1 LRIEELEKHGLPV
14 EYINLLRERGII
26 ELNPVQLE
34 AIRKGVLAG
43 RNMVISTPTASGKT
57 LVAELLLVKRALE
70 GKIGIYLTPL
80 RALAGEKHREFLRL
94 NRLGLSVGISTGD
107 YDQPAEYLGEYS
119 IVVATYERFDS
130 IMRLQPTWLSKVGV
144 VVVDEMHNISDPE
157 RGPIIEFIVA
167 RSLRRGFQVLGL
179 SATIGNPDL
188 MAKWIS
194 GELVNTNWRPV
205 KLVEGVFDKKNYKVL
220 FADGRGEPVEPES
233 EPVLDLVEHN
243 LKRNMQTLVFIHNR
257 KRIEELAR
265 EYAWSTGVSASPKEF
280 ADLLEDLESAPTR
293 FERELIPELVKR
305 GVGFHH
311 AGLSMVSRRVVEEA
325 FRRRILRV
333 VFATPT
339 LAAGINLPA
348 RRVLV
353 SVKRYDPAS
362 GRRVNIG
369 VSEYKQMAGRA
380 GRPQYDNVG
389 EAIIIDARDVKEG
402 FKYINSA
409 PEPVMGK
416 VFTDRSLRVHVL
428 SAVVSG
434 EAKHTAELL
443 ELLKYT
449 FSAIYS
455 GDVEYLRLRVEEV
468 VRVLREANM
477 VTSALGL
484 LKPTILGKITSYT
497 YLDPLTVVLYLNH
510 KPREFSEFYVLHLVA
525 LTPDFKRSSG
535 YISERV
541 LSQYEEISEVYEQ
554 GSPPVNSDF
563 YSYDDWLVGLVY
575 ASILYDWINEKTEDE
590 ILEKYMIG
598 PGDLYNIRDTASWII
613 SALGKVEGVL
623 GNVSLSRKLHTL
635 AVRVENGVREDAVE
649 LVSLKFIGRAR
660 ARILIKHGI
669 KTLSDLAKTPRRR
682 LQTLPTFGPKV
693 VDEIYSQ
700 LRERGYRVEEQ

>member
-1 LRIEELEKHGLPV
+1 LRVEELERYGLPV
-14 EYINLLRERGII
+14 EYIGLLRERGIS
-26 ELNPVQLE
+26 ELNPVQVE
-34 AIRKGVLAG
+34 AIRRGVLTG
-43 RNMVISTPTASGKT
+43 KNMVISTPTASGKT
-57 LVAELLLVKRALE
+57 LVAEMLLVKRALE
-70 GKIGIYLTPL
+70 GKIGVYLTPL
-80 RALAGEKHREFLRL
+80 RALAGEKYQEFLRL
-94 NRLGLSVGISTGD
+94 GKLGLSVGISTGD

-119 IVVATYERFDS
+119 IIVATYERFDS
-130 IMRLQPTWLSKVGV
+130 IMRLQPTWLRRVGV
-144 VVVDEMHNISDPE
+144 IVVDEMHNISDSE
-157 RGPIIEFIVA
+157 RGPIIEVIVA

-194 GELVNTNWRPV
+194 GELVSTNWRPV
-205 KLVEGVFDKKNYKVL
+205 KLVEGVFDKKHYKVV
-220 FADGRGEPVEPES
+220 FADGREEPVEAEF
-233 EPVLDLVEHN
+233 EPILDLVEHN

-257 KRIEELAR
+257 RRVEELAR
-265 EYAWSTGVSASPKEF
+265 DFAESSSVSVNSRDLVE
-280 ADLLEDLESAPTR
+280 LLEEIESAPTR
-293 FERELIPELVKR
+293 FEREFIPELLKR

-311 AGLSMVSRRVVEEA
+311 AGLSMISRRVVEDA

-353 SVKRYDPAS
+353 SVKRYDPSS

-380 GRPQYDNVG
+380 GRPQYDDLG
-389 EAIIIDARDVKEG
+389 EAIIVDARDVKEG
-402 FKYINSA
+402 FKYINST
-409 PEPVMGK
+409 PEPIIGK
-416 VFTDRSLRVHVL
+416 MFAERSLRVHVL
-428 SAVVSG
+428 SAIVSG
-434 EAKHTAELL
+434 EAKRTSELL

-449 FSAIYS
+449 YSALYS
-455 GDVEYLRLRVEEV
+455 GDVEYLHLRIEEV
-468 VRVLREANM
+468 IRILAEANM
-477 VTSALGL
+477 IISALEE
-484 LKPTILGKITSYT
+484 LKPTILGKMTSYT

-510 KPREFSEFYVLHLVA
+510 KPREFSDFYILHLVT

-541 LSQYEEISEVYEQ
+541 LSQYEEISEVFERKT
-554 GSPPVNSDF
+554 PPINSDF
-563 YSYDDWLVGLVY
+563 YSYDDWLTGLVY

-590 ILEKYMIG
+590 ILENYMIG

-613 SALGKVEGVL
+613 SALSKVERVL
-623 GNVSLSRKLHTL
+623 GNVDLSRKLHIL

-649 LVSLKFIGRAR
+649 LVSLKLIGRTR
-660 ARILIKHGI
+660 ARILIEHGI

-682 LQTLPTFGPKV
+682 LQNLPTFGPKV

-700 LRERGYRVEEQ
+700 LRERGYRVKEE

>member
-1 LRIEELEKHGLPV
+1 MRVEELERYGLPV
-14 EYINLLRERGII
+14 EYIGLLRERGIS
-26 ELNPVQLE
+26 ELNPVQVE
-34 AIRKGVLAG
+34 AIRRGVLTG
-43 RNMVISTPTASGKT
+43 KNMVISTPTASGKT
-57 LVAELLLVKRALE
+57 LVAEMLLVKRALE
-70 GKIGIYLTPL
+70 GKIGVYLTPL
-80 RALAGEKHREFLRL
+80 RALAGEKYQEFLRL
-94 NRLGLSVGISTGD
+94 GKLGLSVGISTGD

-119 IVVATYERFDS
+119 IIVATYERFDS
-130 IMRLQPTWLSKVGV
+130 IMRLQPTWLRRVGV
-144 VVVDEMHNISDPE
+144 IVVDEMHNISDSE
-157 RGPIIEFIVA
+157 RGPIIEVIVA

-194 GELVNTNWRPV
+194 GELVSTNWRPV
-205 KLVEGVFDKKNYKVL
+205 KLVEGVFDKKHYKVV
-220 FADGRGEPVEPES
+220 FADGREEPVEAEF
-233 EPVLDLVEHN
+233 EPILDLVEHN

-257 KRIEELAR
+257 RRVEELAR
-265 EYAWSTGVSASPKEF
+265 DFAESSSVSVNSRDLVE
-280 ADLLEDLESAPTR
+280 LLEEIESAPTR
-293 FERELIPELVKR
+293 FEREFIPELLKR

-311 AGLSMVSRRVVEEA
+311 AGLSMISRRVVEDA

-353 SVKRYDPAS
+353 SVKRYDPSS

-380 GRPQYDNVG
+380 GRPQYDDLG
-389 EAIIIDARDVKEG
+389 EAIIVDARDVKEG
-402 FKYINSA
+402 FKYINST
-409 PEPVMGK
+409 PEPIIGK
-416 VFTDRSLRVHVL
+416 MFAERSLRVHVL
-428 SAVVSG
+428 SAIVSG
-434 EAKHTAELL
+434 EAKRTSELL

-449 FSAIYS
+449 YSALYS
-455 GDVEYLRLRVEEV
+455 GDVEYLHLRIEEV
-468 VRVLREANM
+468 IRILAEANM
-477 VTSALGL
+477 IISALEE
-484 LKPTILGKITSYT
+484 LKPTILGKMTSYT

-510 KPREFSEFYVLHLVA
+510 KPREFSDFYILHLVT

-541 LSQYEEISEVYEQ
+541 LSQYEEISEVFERKT
-554 GSPPVNSDF
+554 PPINSDF
-563 YSYDDWLVGLVY
+563 YSYDDWLTGLVY

-590 ILEKYMIG
+590 ILENYMIG

-613 SALGKVEGVL
+613 SALSKVERVL
-623 GNVSLSRKLHTL
+623 GNVDLSRKLHIL

-649 LVSLKFIGRAR
+649 LVSLKLIGRTR
-660 ARILIKHGI
+660 ARILIEHGI

-682 LQTLPTFGPKV
+682 LQNLPTFGPKV

-700 LRERGYRVEEQ
+700 LRERGYRVKEE

>member
-1 LRIEELEKHGLPV
+1 
-14 EYINLLRERGII
+14 
-26 ELNPVQLE
+26 
-34 AIRKGVLAG
+34 
-43 RNMVISTPTASGKT
+43 
-57 LVAELLLVKRALE
+57 
-70 GKIGIYLTPL
+70 
-80 RALAGEKHREFLRL
+80 
-94 NRLGLSVGISTGD
+94 
-107 YDQPAEYLGEYS
+107 
-119 IVVATYERFDS
+119 
-130 IMRLQPTWLSKVGV
+130 
-144 VVVDEMHNISDPE
+144 
-157 RGPIIEFIVA
+157 
-167 RSLRRGFQVLGL
+167 
-179 SATIGNPDL
+179 
-188 MAKWIS
+188 
-194 GELVNTNWRPV
+194 
-205 KLVEGVFDKKNYKVL
+205 
-220 FADGRGEPVEPES
+220 
-233 EPVLDLVEHN
+233 
-243 LKRNMQTLVFIHNR
+243 
-257 KRIEELAR
+257 
-265 EYAWSTGVSASPKEF
+265 
-280 ADLLEDLESAPTR
+280 
-293 FERELIPELVKR
+293 
-305 GVGFHH
+305 
-311 AGLSMVSRRVVEEA
+311 
-325 FRRRILRV
+325 
-333 VFATPT
+333 
-339 LAAGINLPA
+339 
-348 RRVLV
+348 
-353 SVKRYDPAS
+353 
-362 GRRVNIG
+362 
-369 VSEYKQMAGRA
+369 
-380 GRPQYDNVG
+380 
-389 EAIIIDARDVKEG
+389 
-402 FKYINSA
+402 
-409 PEPVMGK
+409 MGK

-669 KTLSDLAKTPRRR
+669 KTLSDLAKTPRRK
-682 LQTLPTFGPKV
+682 LQTLPAFGPKV

>member
-1 LRIEELEKHGLPV
+1 LRVEELERYGLPV
-14 EYINLLRERGII
+14 EYIGLLRERGIS
-26 ELNPVQLE
+26 ELNPVQVE
-34 AIRKGVLAG
+34 AIRRGVLTG
-43 RNMVISTPTASGKT
+43 KNMVISTPTASGKT
-57 LVAELLLVKRALE
+57 LVAEMLLVKRALE
-70 GKIGIYLTPL
+70 GKIGVYLTPL
-80 RALAGEKHREFLRL
+80 RALAGEKYQEFLRL
-94 NRLGLSVGISTGD
+94 GKLGLSVGISTGD

-119 IVVATYERFDS
+119 IIVATYERFDS
-130 IMRLQPTWLSKVGV
+130 IMRLQPTWLGRVGV
-144 VVVDEMHNISDPE
+144 IVVDEMHNISDSE
-157 RGPIIEFIVA
+157 RGPIIEVIVA

-194 GELVNTNWRPV
+194 GELVSTNWRPV
-205 KLVEGVFDKKNYKVL
+205 KLVEGVFDKKHYKVV
-220 FADGRGEPVEPES
+220 FADGREEPVEAEF
-233 EPVLDLVEHN
+233 EPILDLVEHN

-257 KRIEELAR
+257 RRVEELAR
-265 EYAWSTGVSASPKEF
+265 DFAESSSVSVNSRDLVE
-280 ADLLEDLESAPTR
+280 LLEEIESAPTR
-293 FERELIPELVKR
+293 FEREFIPELLKR

-311 AGLSMVSRRVVEEA
+311 AGLSMISRRVVEDA

-353 SVKRYDPAS
+353 SVKRYDPSS

-380 GRPQYDNVG
+380 GRPQYDDLG
-389 EAIIIDARDVKEG
+389 EAIIVDARDVKEG
-402 FKYINSA
+402 FKYINST
-409 PEPVMGK
+409 PEPIIGK
-416 VFTDRSLRVHVL
+416 MFAERSLRVHVL
-428 SAVVSG
+428 SAIVSG
-434 EAKHTAELL
+434 EAKRTSELL

-449 FSAIYS
+449 YSALYS
-455 GDVEYLRLRVEEV
+455 GDVEYLHLRIEEV
-468 VRVLREANM
+468 IRILAEANM
-477 VTSALGL
+477 IISALEE
-484 LKPTILGKITSYT
+484 LKPTILGKMTSYT

-510 KPREFSEFYVLHLVA
+510 KPREFSDFYILHLVT

-541 LSQYEEISEVYEQ
+541 LSQYEEISEVFERKT
-554 GSPPVNSDF
+554 PPINSDF
-563 YSYDDWLVGLVY
+563 YSYDDWLTGLVY

-590 ILEKYMIG
+590 ILENYMIG

-613 SALGKVEGVL
+613 SALSKVERVL
-623 GNVSLSRKLHTL
+623 GNVDLSRKLHIL

-649 LVSLKFIGRAR
+649 LVSLKLIGRTR
-660 ARILIKHGI
+660 ARILIEHGI

-682 LQTLPTFGPKV
+682 LQNLPTFGPKV

-700 LRERGYRVEEQ
+700 LRERGYRVKEE

>member
-1 LRIEELEKHGLPV
+1 LRVEELERYGLPV
-14 EYINLLRERGII
+14 EYIGLLRERGIS
-26 ELNPVQLE
+26 ELNPVQVE
-34 AIRKGVLAG
+34 AIRRGVLTG
-43 RNMVISTPTASGKT
+43 KNMVISTPTASGKT
-57 LVAELLLVKRALE
+57 LVAEMLLVKRALE
-70 GKIGIYLTPL
+70 GKIGVYLTPL
-80 RALAGEKHREFLRL
+80 RALAGEKYQEFLRL
-94 NRLGLSVGISTGD
+94 GKLGLSVGISTGD

-119 IVVATYERFDS
+119 IIVATYERFDS
-130 IMRLQPTWLSKVGV
+130 IMRLQPTWLGRVGV
-144 VVVDEMHNISDPE
+144 IVVDEMHNISDSE
-157 RGPIIEFIVA
+157 RGPIIEVIVA

-194 GELVNTNWRPV
+194 GELVSTNWRPV
-205 KLVEGVFDKKNYKVL
+205 KLVEGVFDKKHYKVV
-220 FADGRGEPVEPES
+220 FADGREEPVEAEF
-233 EPVLDLVEHN
+233 EPILDLVEHN

-257 KRIEELAR
+257 RRVEELAR
-265 EYAWSTGVSASPKEF
+265 DFAESSSVSVNSRDLVE
-280 ADLLEDLESAPTR
+280 LLEVIESAPTR
-293 FERELIPELVKR
+293 FEREFIPELLKR

-311 AGLSMVSRRVVEEA
+311 AGLSMISRRVVEDA

-353 SVKRYDPAS
+353 SVKRYDPSS

-380 GRPQYDNVG
+380 GRPQYDDLG
-389 EAIIIDARDVKEG
+389 EAIIVDARDVKEG
-402 FKYINSA
+402 FKYINST
-409 PEPVMGK
+409 PEPIIGK
-416 VFTDRSLRVHVL
+416 MFAERSLRVHVL
-428 SAVVSG
+428 SAIVSG
-434 EAKHTAELL
+434 EAKRTSELL

-449 FSAIYS
+449 YSALYS
-455 GDVEYLRLRVEEV
+455 GDVEYLHLRIEEV
-468 VRVLREANM
+468 IRILAEANM
-477 VTSALGL
+477 IISALEE
-484 LKPTILGKITSYT
+484 LKPTILGKMTSYT

-510 KPREFSEFYVLHLVA
+510 KPREFSDFYILHLVT

-541 LSQYEEISEVYEQ
+541 LSQYEEISEVFERKT
-554 GSPPVNSDF
+554 PPINSDF
-563 YSYDDWLVGLVY
+563 YSYDDWLTGLVY

-590 ILEKYMIG
+590 ILENYMIG

-613 SALGKVEGVL
+613 SALSKVERVL
-623 GNVSLSRKLHTL
+623 GNVDLSRKLHIL

-649 LVSLKFIGRAR
+649 LVSLKLIGRTR
-660 ARILIKHGI
+660 ARILIEHGI

-682 LQTLPTFGPKV
+682 LQNLPTFGPKV

-700 LRERGYRVEEQ
+700 LRERGYRVKEE

>member
-1 LRIEELEKHGLPV
+1 LRVEELERYGLPV
-14 EYINLLRERGII
+14 EYIGLLRERGIS
-26 ELNPVQLE
+26 ELNPVQVE
-34 AIRKGVLAG
+34 AIRRGVLTG
-43 RNMVISTPTASGKT
+43 KNMVISTPTASGKT
-57 LVAELLLVKRALE
+57 LVAEMLLVKRALE
-70 GKIGIYLTPL
+70 GKIGVYLTPL
-80 RALAGEKHREFLRL
+80 RALAGEKYQEFLRL
-94 NRLGLSVGISTGD
+94 GKLGLSVGISTGD

-119 IVVATYERFDS
+119 IIVATYERFDS
-130 IMRLQPTWLSKVGV
+130 IMRLQPTWLRRVGV
-144 VVVDEMHNISDPE
+144 IVVDEMHNISDSE
-157 RGPIIEFIVA
+157 RGPIIEVIVA

-194 GELVNTNWRPV
+194 GELVSTNWRPV
-205 KLVEGVFDKKNYKVL
+205 KLVEGVFDKKHYKVV
-220 FADGRGEPVEPES
+220 FADGREEPVEAEF
-233 EPVLDLVEHN
+233 EPILDLVEHN

-257 KRIEELAR
+257 RRVEELAR
-265 EYAWSTGVSASPKEF
+265 DFAESSSVSVNSRDLVE
-280 ADLLEDLESAPTR
+280 LLEVIESAPTR
-293 FERELIPELVKR
+293 FEREFIPELLKR

-311 AGLSMVSRRVVEEA
+311 AGLSMISRRVVEDA

-353 SVKRYDPAS
+353 SVKRYDPSS

-380 GRPQYDNVG
+380 GRPQYDDLG
-389 EAIIIDARDVKEG
+389 EAIIVDARDVKEG
-402 FKYINSA
+402 FKYINST
-409 PEPVMGK
+409 PEPIIGK
-416 VFTDRSLRVHVL
+416 MFAERSLRVHVL
-428 SAVVSG
+428 SAIVSG
-434 EAKHTAELL
+434 EAKRTSELL

-449 FSAIYS
+449 YSALYS
-455 GDVEYLRLRVEEV
+455 GDVEYLHLRIEEV
-468 VRVLREANM
+468 IRILAEANM
-477 VTSALGL
+477 IISALEE
-484 LKPTILGKITSYT
+484 LKPTILGKMTSYT

-510 KPREFSEFYVLHLVA
+510 KPREFSDFYILHLVT

-541 LSQYEEISEVYEQ
+541 LSQYEEISEVFERKT
-554 GSPPVNSDF
+554 PPINSDF
-563 YSYDDWLVGLVY
+563 YSYDDWLTGLVY

-590 ILEKYMIG
+590 ILENYMIG

-613 SALGKVEGVL
+613 SALSKVERVL
-623 GNVSLSRKLHTL
+623 GNVDLSRKLHIL

-649 LVSLKFIGRAR
+649 LVSLKLIGRTR
-660 ARILIKHGI
+660 ARILIEHGI

-682 LQTLPTFGPKV
+682 LQNLPTFGPKV

-700 LRERGYRVEEQ
+700 LRERGYRVEEG